1 MCNMKLRFISLSIIV
16 SSVLLLSSCN
26 NDSNETITS
35 TPVSNFSGKIAS
47 DWMEII
53 RKTVKDENK
62 NPPQA
67 SRIYGYNGVALYE
80 SLISGM
86 PENKSLA
93 GQINGYSTQMD
104 APINEVDYPLIVNEV
119 LYKLNKYLFG
129 SGISLPNSNRLDSI
143 YSANLTGRNAII
155 GSFKTN
161 NSVAYGKQIAD
172 NIIAYTTSDNFVE
185 TRTMNYVVPVRDA
198 LHPNFWAPTNPSVT
212 SPAEPFWGSIRPI
225 SLASPEMS
233 VPSEIPFDT
242 TVGSP
247 FYNQAFEVYTTSQQ
261 LTQAQKNIALW
272 WADGAGA
279 TATPPGHWV
288 AIENQLRTNLN
299 LNLQQAAEMYALVGI
314 AMTDAFISCWYS
326 KFRFNLLRPQTYI
339 RDYVSGAQ
347 SWSPFLATPSFPEY
361 PSGHSVCSGAGAEI
375 LTQIFGSH
383 AFVDK
388 TNASSSL
395 NPRYFNS
402 FNDAAQ
408 EAAMS
413 RVYGGI
419 HFREASEKGLLQ
431 GKMIAQ
437 DLMIKID
444 LKK

>member
-1 MCNMKLRFISLSIIV
+1 MKIKFIPLVVIV
-16 SSVLLLSSCN
+16 SSVLLFSSCN
-26 NDSNETITS
+26 NNSDETITQ

-47 DWMEII
+47 DWMEIV
-53 RKTVKDENK
+53 RKTVKIENK

-86 PENKSLA
+86 SQNKSLA
-93 GQINGYSTQMD
+93 GQINGYPSATQ
-104 APINEVDYPLIVNEV
+104 APSSEVDYPLVANEV
-119 LYKLNKYLFG
+119 LHELNKSLFG
-129 SGISLPNSNRLDSI
+129 SGISSASSTRLDSI
-143 YSANLTGRNAII
+143 YSANLTERNAII
-155 GSFKTN
+155 GNFKTN
-161 NSVAYGKQIAD
+161 NSVSYGKQLAD
-172 NIIAYTTSDNFVE
+172 NIITYISSDNFVE

-198 LHPNFWAPTNPSVT
+198 QHPNFWAPTSPSVT
-212 SPAEPFWGSIRPI
+212 MPAEPFWGAIRPI

-233 VPSEIPFDT
+233 VPSEIPFDII
-242 TVGSP
+242 VGSP
-247 FYNQAFEVYTTSQQ
+247 FYNQALEVYTTSQQ

-326 KFRFNLLRPQTYI
+326 KFKFNLLRPQTYI
-339 RDYVSGAQ
+339 RDYIPGAQ
-347 SWSPFLATPSFPEY
+347 NWTPFLATPGFPEY

-375 LTQIFGSH
+375 LTQLYGNQ
-383 AFVDK
+383 AFVDN

-395 NPRYFNS
+395 NPRYYNS
-402 FNDAAQ
+402 FNDAAN

>member
-1 MCNMKLRFISLSIIV
+1 MS
-16 SSVLLLSSCN
+16 
-26 NDSNETITS
+26 
-35 TPVSNFSGKIAS
+35 
-47 DWMEII
+47 
-53 RKTVKDENK
+53 
-62 NPPQA
+62 Q
-67 SRIYGYNGVALYE
+67 
-80 SLISGM
+80 
-86 PENKSLA
+86 NKSLA
-93 GQINGYSTQMD
+93 GQINGYPSATQ
-104 APINEVDYPLIVNEV
+104 APSSEVDYPLVANEV
-119 LYKLNKYLFG
+119 LHELNKSLFG
-129 SGISLPNSNRLDSI
+129 SGISSASSTRLDSI
-143 YSANLTGRNAII
+143 YSANLTERNAII
-155 GSFKTN
+155 GNFKTN
-161 NSVAYGKQIAD
+161 NSVTYGKQLAD
-172 NIIAYTTSDNFVE
+172 NIITYISSDNFVE

-198 LHPNFWAPTNPSVT
+198 QHPNFWAPTSPSVT
-212 SPAEPFWGSIRPI
+212 MPAEPFWGAIRPI

-233 VPSEIPFDT
+233 VPSEIPFDII
-242 TVGSP
+242 VGSP
-247 FYNQAFEVYTTSQQ
+247 FYNQALEVYTTSQQ

-326 KFRFNLLRPQTYI
+326 KFKFNLLRPQTYI
-339 RDYVSGAQ
+339 RDYIPGAQ
-347 SWSPFLATPSFPEY
+347 NWTPFLATPGFPEY

-375 LTQIFGSH
+375 LTQLYGNH
-383 AFVDK
+383 AFVDN

-395 NPRYFNS
+395 NPRYYNS
-402 FNDAAQ
+402 FNDAAN